1 MAWPWPALIYVS
13 FWLVWN
19 SSCLESIMHH
29 ACIYIYICMCVL
41 PLAQVQST
49 MRSLHQADDYRD
61 HQCSSLDWS
70 VAMQWV
76 QMNHIIKVSIWAT
89 SAVVYCRRLILKCI
103 AVSLAQ
109 IGRQQ
114 CWYIH
119 ECGRIWVTVNKWRTT
134 SIHSGK
140 CTRHYQAIWH
150 IPKSDTTGKQVCS
163 PKKIATI
170 LGCKGFWHNLHQP
183 CD

>member
-1 MAWPWPALIYVS
+1 MTCSHLREPLTCVKQLQFMSWVD
-13 FWLVWN
+13 
-19 SSCLESIMHH
+19 H
-29 ACIYIYICMCVL
+29 APCVYIYICVCVCVL

-89 SAVVYCRRLILKCI
+89 IVLWSTVEDWYWS
-103 AVSLAQ
+103 VSLFPWLKLDDSSA
-109 IGRQQ
+109 G
-114 CWYIH
+114 IH

>member
-29 ACIYIYICMCVL
+29 ACIYIYMCVL

-114 CWYIH
+114 CWYTRMWQCWSHSQQVEDHFYTVRKVH
-119 ECGRIWVTVNKWRTT
+119 ETLSSDMTHPQKRYDWKASMLPQEN
-134 SIHSGK
+134 SNY
-140 CTRHYQAIWH
+140 TR
-150 IPKSDTTGKQVCS
+150 V
-163 PKKIATI
+163 
-170 LGCKGFWHNLHQP
+170 
-183 CD
+183 

>member
-1 MAWPWPALIYVS
+1 MTCSHLRELLTCVKQFMSWVD
-13 FWLVWN
+13 
-19 SSCLESIMHH
+19 H
-29 ACIYIYICMCVL
+29 APCVYIYIYMCVL

-114 CWYIH
+114 CWYTRMWQDMSHSQQVEDHFYTFRKVH
-119 ECGRIWVTVNKWRTT
+119 ETLSSDMTHPQKRYDWKASMLPQEN
-134 SIHSGK
+134 SNY
-140 CTRHYQAIWH
+140 TR
-150 IPKSDTTGKQVCS
+150 V
-163 PKKIATI
+163 
-170 LGCKGFWHNLHQP
+170 
-183 CD
+183 